1 MPETPHLLLVDDD
14 RHLAESMAQ
23 WLVEQGMHV
32 DVAGSLA
39 EGRSCLGQ
47 HPYHLV
53 ITDLRLEDGDGFELI
68 PFVRQQQPE
77 CEILVVTGYATP
89 ETAIEA
95 VRAGAFDLLT
105 KPMIDEELSLAID
118 RALTHRRIEAEN
130 ADLKQQLERQF
141 GSDQILGHD
150 YRMLKVFDLI
160 DSVADARASILIT
173 GENGTGKSMIA
184 RAIHRRGNRAN
195 KPFVEVACG
204 ALPESLLESELF
216 GHVAGAFTGATV
228 NKTGK
233 FKLADKGTLFLDE
246 IATATPAMQVKL
258 LRVLQELQFEQ
269 VGGEVTETVDTR
281 VILATN
287 ENLAQAVQEGRFRQD
302 LYYRVNV
309 INIELPPLRQ
319 RAGDVPLLVDQFL
332 RKAVEDA
339 GKEIE
344 GFDREAIACMQQYAW
359 PGNVRELENVVER
372 AVLLAREPVLG
383 VADLPPQI
391 SGGGSSATQFSIAPP
406 LGGQSR
412 RSGANA
418 AAGGVAGKEPG
429 ELAGM
434 QRGPEQRG
442 SEQFGG
448 EQFGGEPFGGVD
460 QASSTSW
467 ISQPQSL
474 RDALEEPERQII
486 FEALRRNDWN
496 RAATAEELEIN
507 RTTLY
512 KKMKRLGLDDPR
524 LQYSASQSDCR

>member
-150 YRMLKVFDLI
+150 YRMLKVFDMV

-184 RAIHRRGNRAN
+184 RAIHERSSRRG

-204 ALPESLLESELF
+204 ALPDNLLESELF
-216 GHVAGAFTGATV
+216 GHVKGAFTGASTDKV
-228 NKTGK
+228 GK
-233 FKLADKGTLFLDE
+233 FQLAEKGTLFLDE
-246 IATATPAMQVKL
+246 IGTATPAMQVKL
-258 LRVLQELQFEQ
+258 LRVLQEFEFEQ
-269 VGGEVTETVDTR
+269 LGGTKTHSVDTR

-287 ENLAQAVQEGRFRQD
+287 EDLSRAVAEGNFRQD
-302 LYYRVNV
+302 LFYRINVVNIV
-309 INIELPPLRQ
+309 LPSLRE
-319 RAGDVPLLVDQFL
+319 RVGDIPLLVDHFL
-332 RKAVEDA
+332 REAAETCERDVDCFDQQAMAVL
-339 GKEIE
+339 
-344 GFDREAIACMQQYAW
+344 QSYHW
-359 PGNVRELENVVER
+359 PGNVRQLQNVVE
-372 AVLLAREPVLG
+372 
-383 VADLPPQI
+383 
-391 SGGGSSATQFSIAPP
+391 
-406 LGGQSR
+406 
-412 RSGANA
+412 
-418 AAGGVAGKEPG
+418 
-429 ELAGM
+429 
-434 QRGPEQRG
+434 
-442 SEQFGG
+442 
-448 EQFGGEPFGGVD
+448 
-460 QASSTSW
+460 
-467 ISQPQSL
+467 
-474 RDALEEPERQII
+474 
-486 FEALRRNDWN
+486 
-496 RAATAEELEIN
+496 
-507 RTTLY
+507 
-512 KKMKRLGLDDPR
+512 
-524 LQYSASQSDCR
+524 